1 MKKNIHLIPTD
12 KPSRLAFL
20 HDDNLHIGTNFKKG
34 LNVNTVNVYITSD
47 GEIKEGYYLDL
58 THNIVMKSVFYP
70 SSDKNCKKIIL
81 TTDQD
86 LIKNGV
92 QAIDDDFLEWFVKN
106 PSCEF
111 VDVNDWMDINGN
123 IAFGGNIRYQ
133 ISCSTYK
140 EIILPQ
146 EEPKQDYSGVHFR
159 HCYQGEYEDGCK
171 YGKDDCPAKPKEEP
185 KQEFTMKES
194 IEEAAREFD
203 KSKCKH
209 FRREHTKEEVY
220 DSFEE
225 GFTAG
230 AKSDAA
236 REMWHKKFKHESIN
250 ALKAIE
256 NLCDSQNPTHEDI
269 WRIAY
274 GVINDL
280 TGKE

>member
-1 MKKNIHLIPTD
+1 LEHKQETIEEVRKVERTELFNSIFSVVKQIPRKDVDGDVMDAPSCASEIEQLFYKWQEEQDRNNEEDLKN
-12 KPSRLAFL
+12 AFDSARKFNSLDGVVDVHIVLPMGGDMSDLQPL
-20 HDDNLHIGTNFKKG
+20 HFTFDEWYSQFKK
-34 LNVNTVNVYITSD
+34 
-47 GEIKEGYYLDL
+47 EI
-58 THNIVMKSVFYP
+58 
-70 SSDKNCKKIIL
+70 
-81 TTDQD
+81 
-86 LIKNGV
+86 
-92 QAIDDDFLEWFVKN
+92 
-106 PSCEF
+106 
-111 VDVNDWMDINGN
+111 
-123 IAFGGNIRYQ
+123 
-133 ISCSTYK
+133 
-140 EIILPQ
+140 
-146 EEPKQDYSGVHFR
+146 
-159 HCYQGEYEDGCK
+159 
-171 YGKDDCPAKPKEEP
+171 
-185 KQEFTMKES
+185 TMKEN

-209 FRREHTKEEVY
+209 FRREHTKEAVY